1 MNIISNTRT
10 LEYKKQLL
18 PKLIITSQ
26 SKNNILTTP
35 TTTKEID
42 NQLRLEGTKEPNNI
56 LNSKGRQE
64 F

>member
-26 SKNNILTTP
+26 SKNKILTTP

-56 LNSKGRQE
+56 LNSKGKQE

>member
-56 LNSKGRQE
+56 LNSKGKQE

>member
-26 SKNNILTTP
+26 SKNNMLTTP
-35 TTTKEID
+35 TTTKKID

-56 LNSKGRQE
+56 LNSKGKQE